1 MSAKE
6 EIIIKGAR
14 ENNLK
19 NVSLTLPKNKLIVF
33 TGLSGSGKS
42 SLAFNTIYEE
52 GRRKYVDSLSN
63 YARLFLGGT
72 SKPDVDSIEGLSPSI
87 SIEQKKTHNNPRST
101 VGTVTEIYD
110 YFRLLFARIGHP
122 FCPKHNIEI
131 TAQTNKDIIEGIY
144 SLTNESKLYILAPVV
159 DGEKGTFVN
168 LIEKLKKEGF
178 IRLKVDGQIM
188 NLDDKIELEKNIRH
202 NIDIV
207 VDRVVLNEENR
218 NRIAEAIE
226 VAIDYS
232 KGLVKV
238 ETTEGEVKSFSK
250 LHSCIYKDFD
260 MPKIDTRLFSF
271 NSPYGSCEQCKGLG
285 VDLKA
290 SFDLLVPE
298 KWRSINEGAI
308 KIFENTVNTSNL
320 EWQEFDNLLYHYH
333 IDKDTPIED
342 LSEKEL
348 KIIKYGSNEEIE
360 FVMETVNGNK
370 MRRCKFIDGI
380 LTKVERNYF
389 ETQSEMKRDWLGKFM
404 GTITCSKCHGS
415 RLNQYP
421 LAVRIDG
428 KNIDDFVRMSVDDA
442 LLTIERLHISE
453 EEKVISNLII
463 AELTHRLKFLNNV
476 GLNYLTLNR
485 NAETLSGGESQR
497 IKLATQI
504 GSNLTGV
511 LYVLDEPSIGLH
523 QKDNERLIHTLKDMV
538 NIGNTLIV
546 VEHDEETMRAADYL
560 VDIGPKAGVHG
571 GEIIATGSINDLIKE
586 PRSITGKYLSG
597 ELKIDTPTSRRSG
610 NGQVLTILGASEN
623 NLQNI
628 DVKIPLGKF
637 VGVTGVSG
645 SGKSTLVNEILVKG
659 VQKYLNM
666 AVEGE
671 IGKFKSI
678 SGIKN
683 TDKIVQVS
691 QSPIGR
697 TPRSNPATY
706 TSVFDD
712 IRDIFASTEEARL
725 RAYSKGRF
733 SFNVPG
739 GRCEKCQGDGS
750 IKIEMHF
757 LPDVYVPCDECDGQ
771 RYNRE
776 TLEIKY
782 HNKNISQVLNM
793 TVDEALEF
801 FATRANIVQKLET
814 MQKVGLGYIKLG
826 QSSTTLSGGEAQRV
840 KLATYLQK
848 KPTGK
853 TIYVLDEPTTGLHSY
868 DVTNL
873 LKVLNQI
880 VDNGDTVI
888 VIEHNLDVIKN
899 CDYLI
904 DLGPEGGVN
913 GGRIIA
919 TGTPEQVAENS
930 NSYTGLYLK
939 DILKK

>member
-463 AELTHRLKFLNNV
+463 AELTHRLKFLKNV

-610 NGQVLTILGASEN
+610 NGQVLAILGASEN

-801 FATRANIVQKLET
+801 FVTRANIVQKLET